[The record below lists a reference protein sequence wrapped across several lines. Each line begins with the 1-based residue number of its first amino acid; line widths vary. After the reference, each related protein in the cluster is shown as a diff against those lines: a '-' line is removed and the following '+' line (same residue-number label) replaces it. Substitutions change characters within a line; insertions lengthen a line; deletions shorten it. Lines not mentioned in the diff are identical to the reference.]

1 MNRRAYVFALLLLA
15 LPRTGS
21 AQAPVQAPAQATSPA
36 AAART
41 ISAAGVRGHLA
52 FLADDLL
59 QGRAPGTNGGRLAAR
74 YIASQLTLM
83 GLDAPSGGYRQPVAI
98 DAWRPDTSRS
108 SIRFIVRNDTIPAR
122 WNRDVIAWAGAPDTL
137 VTLAGDVVFVGYGV
151 RASEYDWDDY
161 AGRDVRGRIVLI
173 LGGDPPTPPNEP
185 GLFEGRALTYYGR
198 WTYKLEEARR
208 QGAAGALIVHTD
220 DSAGYPW
227 NVVRSSFGETQYTL
241 VDRTGEP
248 PPLRTEGWIP
258 IATVRTLLQAAG
270 HSLDELLVSAAS
282 RDFVPVNTGITMHA
296 RIAGSARRIDAQ
308 NVVGIVPGREH
319 ADSFVVYTAH
329 FDHLGI
335 GPAEN
340 GDSIYNGAYD
350 NASGVA
356 ALLEIARA
364 YRRLEQPPS
373 RSVVFLFTTAEEAG
387 MLGARQ
393 YMRTPAVPTNRTAAV
408 INIDGANLWGETND
422 FVLLGA
428 ERSPALAAI
437 ADARGAEMNMTRTP
451 DPAPWLGLFFR
462 SDHYPFAQAGVP
474 AVQLMHGEHYRGRPE
489 NWGIEMLARWN
500 ASSYHLPGDEYDPAM
515 DLRGA
520 VQQARLAFMIGY
532 DVAEQGVN
540 AATPD

>member
-1 MNRRAYVFALLLLA
+1 VNRLAYALALLLLA
-15 LPRTGS
+15 LPLTGS
-21 AQAPVQAPAQATSPA
+21 AQTPARTPTQATSPTS
-36 AAART
+36 AART
-41 ISAAGVRGHLA
+41 INAAGIRGHLA
-52 FLADDLL
+52 FLSDDLL
-59 QGRAPGTNGGRLAAR
+59 QGRAPGTSGGRLAAR

-83 GLDAPSGGYRQPVAI
+83 GLEAPSGGYRQPVAI
-98 DAWRPDTSRS
+98 DAWRPDSARS
-108 SIRFIVRNDTIPAR
+108 SIRFVVRNDTVVTR
-122 WNRDVIAWAGAPDTL
+122 WNQDVIAWAGTPDTL
-137 VTLAGDVVFVGYGV
+137 VTVAGDVVFVGYGV
-151 RASEYDWDDY
+151 RAPEYDWDDY
-161 AGRDVRGRIVLI
+161 AGRNVRGRIVLI
-173 LGGDPPTPPNEP
+173 LGGDPPTPPSEP
-185 GLFEGRALTYYGR
+185 RLFDGRALTRYGR

-227 NVVRSSFGETQYTL
+227 SVVRSSFGEVQYTL
-241 VDRTGEP
+241 ADRTGEP
-248 PPLRTEGWIP
+248 PPSRAEGWIS
-258 IATVRTLLQAAG
+258 IATVRALLDVAG

-282 RDFVPVNTGITMHA
+282 REFTPVHTGIAMNA
-296 RIAGSARRIDAQ
+296 RIAGSAERIDAQ
-308 NVVGIVPGREH
+308 NVVAIMPGREH

-329 FDHLGI
+329 FDHIGI
-335 GPAEN
+335 GPAVN

-364 YRRLEQPPS
+364 YRRLEQPPA
-373 RSVVFLFTTAEEAG
+373 RSIVFLFTTGEEAG
-387 MLGARQ
+387 LLGARQ
-393 YMRTPAVPTNRTAAV
+393 YVRTPAVPIARTTAV

-428 ERSPALAAI
+428 EQSPALAAI
-437 ADARGAEMNMTRTP
+437 ADVRGAEMNMKRTP
-451 DPAPWLGLFFR
+451 DPAPWLGLYFR

-500 ASSYHLPGDEYDPAM
+500 ASRYHLPGDEYDPAM

-532 DVAEQGVN
+532 DVAELGLG
-540 AATPD
+540 AMSPD